1 MRMKCL
7 LRYAAYAVLS
17 IFLTG
22 TASADPVPPQL
33 IGTWR
38 LVSNT
43 LEEVASGRK
52 TDLMGKD
59 PIGFINYG
67 ADGRMMILQVRSD
80 RMKPKGPVPTP
91 SEAETLFKSFLG
103 YAGTYSISGSTIT
116 HHVDLSWNEAWT
128 GTDQVRTFSFQ
139 GNRVT
144 LATEASADPI
154 HGIVGVRRLV
164 WEKVK

>member
-1 MRMKCL
+1 MKCL

-22 TASADPVPPQL
+22 IARADPVPQQL

-59 PIGFINYG
+59 PVGFINYG

-80 RMKPKGPVPTP
+80 RVKPQGPVPTP

-103 YAGTYSISGSTIT
+103 YAGTYSISGTTIT

-128 GTDQVRTFSFQ
+128 GTDQMRTFSFE

>member
-1 MRMKCL
+1 MKYL
-7 LRYAAYAVLS
+7 LRCVAYAVFS
-17 IFLTG
+17 ILLAA
-22 TASADPVPPQL
+22 TASADLVPPQL

-59 PIGFINYG
+59 PIGFISYG

-80 RMKPKGPVPTP
+80 RAKPQGAVPTP
-91 SEAETLFKSFLG
+91 PEAEALFRSFLG
-103 YAGTYSISGSTIT
+103 YAGTYSISGNTIT
-116 HHVDLSWNEAWT
+116 HHVDLSWNESWT
-128 GTDQVRTFSFQ
+128 GTDQVRTFSFS

-144 LATEASADPI
+144 LATEASANPI

-164 WEKVK
+164 WEKVN

>member
-1 MRMKCL
+1 MKYL
-7 LRYAAYAVLS
+7 LRCAVYAVFS
-17 IFLTG
+17 ILLAA

-43 LEEVASGRK
+43 LEEIASGRK

-59 PIGFINYG
+59 PIGFISYG
-67 ADGRMMILQVRSD
+67 ANGRMMILQVRSD
-80 RMKPKGPVPTP
+80 RAKPQGAVPTP
-91 SEAETLFKSFLG
+91 PEAEALFKSFLG
-103 YAGTYSISGSTIT
+103 YAGTYSISGNTIT
-116 HHVDLSWNEAWT
+116 HHVDLSWNESWT
-128 GTDQVRTFSFQ
+128 GTDQVRTFSFS

-164 WEKVK
+164 WEKVN

>member
-1 MRMKCL
+1 MKCL
-7 LRYAAYAVLS
+7 LRVAVYAALS
-17 IFLTG
+17 TLLAG
-22 TASADPVPPQL
+22 TANADPIPSQL

-59 PIGFINYG
+59 PIGFISYG

-80 RMKPKGPVPTP
+80 RAKPRGVVPTP
-91 SEAETLFKSFLG
+91 TEAEALFKSFLG
-103 YAGTYSISGSTIT
+103 YAGTYSISGNTIT
-116 HHVDLSWNEAWT
+116 HHVDVSWNETWT
-128 GTDQVRTFSFQ
+128 GTDQVRTFSFS

>member
-1 MRMKCL
+1 MKSV
-7 LRYAAYAVLS
+7 LRYAVYAVLS
-17 IFLTG
+17 VLLAG
-22 TASADPVPPQL
+22 TANADPIPPQL

-59 PIGFINYG
+59 PIGFISYG

-80 RMKPKGPVPTP
+80 RVKPQGPVPTP
-91 SEAETLFKSFLG
+91 SEAEALFKSFLG
-103 YAGTYSISGSTIT
+103 YAGTYSISGNTIT
-116 HHVDLSWNEAWT
+116 HHVDLSWNQAWT
-128 GTDQVRTFSFQ
+128 GTDQVRTFSFD

-164 WEKVK
+164 WEKVN

>member
-1 MRMKCL
+1 MKCL
-7 LRYAAYAVLS
+7 LRYAVYAALS
-17 IFLTG
+17 TLLAG
-22 TASADPVPPQL
+22 TANADPIPSQL

-80 RMKPKGPVPTP
+80 RAKPRGAVPTP
-91 SEAETLFKSFLG
+91 QEAEALFKSFLG
-103 YAGTYSISGSTIT
+103 YAGTYSISGNTIT
-116 HHVDLSWNEAWT
+116 HHVDVSWNESWT
-128 GTDQVRTFSFQ
+128 GTDQVRTFSFA

-164 WEKVK
+164 WEKIK

>member
-1 MRMKCL
+1 MKYL
-7 LRYAAYAVLS
+7 LRCVAYAVFS
-17 IFLTG
+17 ILLAA

-43 LEEVASGRK
+43 LEEIASGRK

-59 PIGFINYG
+59 PIGFISYG
-67 ADGRMMILQVRSD
+67 ANGRMMILQVRSD
-80 RMKPKGPVPTP
+80 RAKPQGAVPTP
-91 SEAETLFKSFLG
+91 PEAEALFKSFLG
-103 YAGTYSISGSTIT
+103 YAGTYSISGNTIT
-116 HHVDLSWNEAWT
+116 HHVDLSWNESWT
-128 GTDQVRTFSFQ
+128 GTDQVRTFSFS

-164 WEKVK
+164 WEKVN

>member
-1 MRMKCL
+1 MRMRSL
-7 LRYAAYAVLS
+7 LRYAACAVLS
-17 IFLTG
+17 IFLAG
-22 TASADPVPPQL
+22 ASRADPIPSQL
-33 IGTWR
+33 VGTWR

-59 PIGFINYG
+59 PIGFITYG

-80 RMKPKGPVPTP
+80 RVKPQGPVPTP
-91 SEAETLFKSFLG
+91 SEAEALFKSFLG
-103 YAGTYSISGSTIT
+103 YAGTYSISGTTIT
-116 HHVDLSWNEAWT
+116 HHVELSWNEAWT
-128 GTDQVRTFSFQ
+128 GTDQVRTFSFE
-139 GNRVT
+139 GDRVT

>member
-1 MRMKCL
+1 MKCL
-7 LRYAAYAVLS
+7 LRYAVYAALS
-17 IFLTG
+17 TLLAG
-22 TASADPVPPQL
+22 TANADPIPSQL

-59 PIGFINYG
+59 PIGFISYG

-80 RMKPKGPVPTP
+80 RAKPHGAVPTP
-91 SEAETLFKSFLG
+91 TEAEALFKSFLG
-103 YAGTYSISGSTIT
+103 YAGTYSISGNTIT
-116 HHVDLSWNEAWT
+116 HHVDVSWNETWT
-128 GTDQVRTFSFQ
+128 GTDQVRTFSFS

-144 LATEASADPI
+144 LTTEASADPI

>member
-1 MRMKCL
+1 MKCL
-7 LRYAAYAVLS
+7 LRYAVYAALS
-17 IFLTG
+17 TLLAG
-22 TASADPVPPQL
+22 TANADPIPSQL

-80 RMKPKGPVPTP
+80 RAKPRGAVPTP
-91 SEAETLFKSFLG
+91 QEAEALFKSFLG
-103 YAGTYSISGSTIT
+103 YAGTYSITGNTIT
-116 HHVDLSWNEAWT
+116 HHVDVSWNESWT
-128 GTDQVRTFSFQ
+128 GTDQVRTFSFA

>member
-1 MRMKCL
+1 MKCL
-7 LRYAAYAVLS
+7 LRYAACAVLS
-17 IFLTG
+17 IFLNG
-22 TASADPVPPQL
+22 AASADPIPPQL

-59 PIGFINYG
+59 PIGFISYG

-103 YAGTYSISGSTIT
+103 YAGTGPIRSAAARSRIMSICP
-116 HHVDLSWNEAWT
+116 
-128 GTDQVRTFSFQ
+128 GTRPGPAPTRSELFRFK
-139 GNRVT
+139 
-144 LATEASADPI
+144 AIA
-154 HGIVGVRRLV
+154 
-164 WEKVK
+164 

>member
-1 MRMKCL
+1 MKGL
-7 LRYAAYAVLS
+7 LRYAVYAALS
-17 IFLTG
+17 TLLAG
-22 TASADPVPPQL
+22 TANADPIPSQL

-80 RMKPKGPVPTP
+80 RAKPRGAVPTP
-91 SEAETLFKSFLG
+91 QEAEALFKSFLG
-103 YAGTYSISGSTIT
+103 YAGTYSITGNTIT
-116 HHVDLSWNEAWT
+116 HHVDVSWNESWT
-128 GTDQVRTFSFQ
+128 GTDQVRTFSFA

>member
-1 MRMKCL
+1 MKGL
-7 LRYAAYAVLS
+7 LRYAVYAALS
-17 IFLTG
+17 TLLAG
-22 TASADPVPPQL
+22 TANADPIPSQL

-80 RMKPKGPVPTP
+80 RAKPRGAVPTP
-91 SEAETLFKSFLG
+91 QEAEALFKSFLG
-103 YAGTYSISGSTIT
+103 YAGTYSISGNTIT
-116 HHVDLSWNEAWT
+116 HHVDVSWNESWT
-128 GTDQVRTFSFQ
+128 GTDQVRTFSFA

>member
-7 LRYAAYAVLS
+7 LRYAACAILS
-17 IFLTG
+17 ILLTG
-22 TASADPVPPQL
+22 TASADPIPQQL

-59 PIGFINYG
+59 PIGFITYG

-80 RMKPKGPVPTP
+80 RVKPQGPVPT
-91 SEAETLFKSFLG
+91 SAEAEALFKSFLG
-103 YAGTYSISGSTIT
+103 YAGTYSISGPTI
-116 HHVDLSWNEAWT
+116 H
-128 GTDQVRTFSFQ
+128 
-139 GNRVT
+139 
-144 LATEASADPI
+144 ASCRPGLERGLDGHRSSPNLF
-154 HGIVGVRRLV
+154 V
-164 WEKVK
+164 